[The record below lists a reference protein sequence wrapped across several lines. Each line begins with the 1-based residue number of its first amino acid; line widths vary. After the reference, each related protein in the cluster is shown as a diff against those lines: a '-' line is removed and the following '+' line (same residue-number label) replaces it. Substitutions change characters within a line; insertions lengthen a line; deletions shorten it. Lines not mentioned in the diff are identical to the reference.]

1 MSAAAQIGNQDSAA
15 IEPGKTAMVRL
26 PEPVERRGINE
37 AQWRTL
43 MNSLYPGAK
52 PESVM
57 MVWDYCAARRLD
69 PLKKPC
75 HIVPM
80 QVKNQKGDYEWRD
93 VVMPGIYE
101 YRMTAT
107 RTGQY
112 LGHSKP
118 VYGDIVE
125 FKGVKV
131 PGTCEIIVYR
141 WNDQAKMRAEFPVEL
156 IFSETC
162 ATKRDGNLNQRWA
175 TAPRQMFT
183 KCVEAAALREAFP
196 DELGGTHTVE
206 EMEGREIDPEPIN
219 VTPSRSAVSHLGTEQ
234 DSQIVAEYSRK
245 FIEAMEAD
253 MEEIDIAEQ
262 VHIIHSGVCTDAD
275 LYVAI
280 QRHMGTKWKNAAN
293 KYVRMFV
300 AERKKAPSLLDSSE
314 RI

>member
-1 MSAAAQIGNQDSAA
+1 MSATPEAAAS
-15 IEPGKTAMVRL
+15 ESRSSLVRL

-43 MNSLYPGAK
+43 MNNLYPGAK

-57 MVWDYCAARRLD
+57 MVWDYCQARRLD

-112 LGHSKP
+112 LGHSTP
-118 VYGDIVE
+118 VYGEITE

-131 PGTCEIIVYR
+131 PSTCAITVYR
-141 WNDQAKMRAEFPVEL
+141 WNDQAKLRAEFPVEL

-162 ATKRDGNLNQRWA
+162 STKRDGNLNQRWA

-196 DELGGTHTVE
+196 DELGGTHTVD
-206 EMEGREIDPEPIN
+206 EMEGRQLEPIN
-219 VTPSRSAVSHLGTEQ
+219 VTPSSATLADLGSDQ
-234 DSQIVAEYSRK
+234 DPALVAEWAEK
-245 FIEAMEAD
+245 FMDAMDAD
-253 MEEIDIAEQ
+253 MEEIDIAEK
-262 VHIIHSGVCTDAD
+262 VHIIHAGIRTDAD
-275 LYVAI
+275 LYVAV
-280 QRHMGTKWKNAAN
+280 QRELGTKWKNAVN
-293 KYVRMFV
+293 KYVRMFEK
-300 AERKKAPSLLDSSE
+300 ARDTAPSLIDSHP
-314 RI
+314 RA